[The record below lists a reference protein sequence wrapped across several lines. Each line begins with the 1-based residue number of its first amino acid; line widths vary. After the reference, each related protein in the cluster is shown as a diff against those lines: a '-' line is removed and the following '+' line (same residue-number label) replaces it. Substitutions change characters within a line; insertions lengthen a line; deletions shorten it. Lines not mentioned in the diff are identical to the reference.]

1 MVDTL
6 TSRAAHPMP
15 PVRRRSSMRS
25 RQYLQAYLFIAPSA
39 LIMGVFMLWPVI
51 SSAKLSL
58 YESSQFGPST
68 FVGFGNY
75 RAMFSD
81 PIFQADLLHTIV
93 FAIIATPLTIGL
105 AVMFAVMLNRKLRG
119 RGFFRA
125 AIFLPAVLSMG
136 VMSIPWNFLLDPTI
150 GLLPH
155 WLAPLGISFGDGKA
169 DPHIAFAYVIVVGV
183 WKNVGFYMVMYLAG
197 LSTIPRDLYEAAGVD
212 GASPLRQFRH
222 ITWPLLANTSAFVF
236 IIATIASLQ
245 AFDQVYVLTRGGP
258 YFSTETLVYLL
269 YRKGFNDF
277 QFGYASAVGWVLILI
292 VLAISL
298 TQNLYF
304 SRRQVT
310 Y

>member
-1 MVDTL
+1 MNTL
-6 TSRAAHPMP
+6 TSGRPAPERPAG
-15 PVRRRSSMRS
+15 RRRTMQS
-25 RQYLQAYLFIAPSA
+25 RQYFQAYLFIAPSA
-39 LIMGVFMLWPVI
+39 LIMGVFLLWPVI

-58 YESSQFGPST
+58 YESSQFGAST

-75 RAMFSD
+75 RAMFAD
-81 PIFQADLLHTIV
+81 PIFRDDLLHTVV

-105 AVMFAVMLNRKLRG
+105 ALMFAVMLNRKLRG

-136 VMSIPWNFLLDPTI
+136 VMSIPWDFLLDPTI

-169 DPHIAFAYVIVVGV
+169 DPHIAFAFVTVVGV
-183 WKNVGFYMVMYLAG
+183 WKNVGFYMVMFLAG

-222 ITWPLLANTSAFVF
+222 VTWPLLANTSAFVF

-269 YRKGFNDF
+269 YRRGFNDF

-298 TQNLYF
+298 VQNLYF